1 MGTKSF
7 YYIVLSL
14 AVLLGIAVLA
24 LAAQNGQ
31 LIPFNLFGN
40 ATPLSLG
47 GMLIGAW
54 AAGLIGSIAVWQTKI
69 GEVRSEKKLEQWAV
83 QDQKLAKEVASDTVK
98 LLEAKVATLEA
109 ALSKALEKKKST

>member
-14 AVLLGIAVLA
+14 AVICAIAVIA
-24 LAAQNGQ
+24 LAAQNVQ
-31 LIPFNLFGN
+31 SIPFNLFGSS
-40 ATPLSLG
+40 ASLSLG
-47 GMLIGAW
+47 GALIGSW
-54 AAGLIGSIAVWQTKI
+54 LAGLIASVAVWQTKI
-69 GEVRSEKKLEQWAV
+69 GEVRSEKKLEQWAA

-109 ALSKALEKKKST
+109 ALSKALERKKSS